1 MGRRAM
7 RAPLRRCKARAGA
20 YQVSPPDRL
29 PLVRFVVVRS
39 VDMHRTSGLYWIP
52 RSRLTLA
59 ISGGVCGFSSHAVLR
74 ALANTDSS
82 SRRLRAPSESS
93 RFVPASGLPARSAFL
108 GVASSLFATSAT
120 RVVAPGFQAR
130 HLSVLGVSHAL
141 DGFIREWPCG
151 FISPRS
157 HVQGSPSRGFPSR
170 TAEPVRHRPV
180 PSRRLTTVDYCSCP
194 QRHLPSPR
202 PQGFESV
209 RRVRCLRTSFIHCA
223 DPIPSWAFPPPGA
236 QSPNRGRTSNRP
248 PSAHDVG
255 LSAPP
260 TAS

>member
-1 MGRRAM
+1 
-7 RAPLRRCKARAGA
+7 
-20 YQVSPPDRL
+20 L

-39 VDMHRTSGLYWIP
+39 VDMHRTRGLYWIP

-59 ISGGVCGFSSHAVLR
+59 ISGGVCGLSSHAVLR

-108 GVASSLFATSAT
+108 GVASSLFATSTT
-120 RVVAPGFQAR
+120 RVVAPGFHSR

-141 DGFIREWPCG
+141 DGFLRVRPCG

-170 TAEPVRHRPV
+170 TAEPICHRPV
-180 PSRRLTTVDYCSCP
+180 PSRQLTTVDYWSCP
-194 QRHLPSPR
+194 QRHLPSPC

-209 RRVRCLRTSFIHCA
+209 RRVRCRAHQFYPLRRP
-223 DPIPSWAFPPPGA
+223 DPLLGFS
-236 QSPNRGRTSNRP
+236 SSRCS
-248 PSAHDVG
+248 
-255 LSAPP
+255 LSKPRKNE
-260 TAS
+260 